1 MVSSAANNV
10 PWAISSP
17 HNNTADLQNLIAPPW
32 TDTPNVRGTL
42 DILQSCILTLVACI
56 YTALHL
62 DVPTKTSAGK
72 VLLYKLKWVTITL
85 LAPEIAIY
93 MAADQLQQAWSL
105 KSKLRA
111 MQTARPGDDD
121 YFHIDLRY
129 AFFTVMGGVRV
140 NIEDILSFPDL
151 HYEALKHFKSR
162 PYAVRLNPKTVILL
176 ANRGH
181 WIPISDKK
189 IDDKSKADPFQKA
202 LVLIQVMWMVM
213 QCVVRRVEHLP
224 LTLLEVHTMIHV
236 LCAIFL
242 YLCWFKKPLNVQD
255 PEIIRPTGFEGE
267 IALLVQQ
274 QFYPNMSTRLALFSP
289 QGDTNQPPPKRFGPL
304 MTTDWVTPEPG
315 SKEWSLL
322 KPEERYWPEGVTR
335 RQTSYQQ
342 SLPLMDR
349 SAQHRTW
356 AESNLAQ
363 WVKPEPGLQMW
374 PGNILPSGLLYHC
387 EMRDIPL
394 LLTPQFL
401 RRWGAI
407 FRTFPFKN
415 RDKLA
420 STSNFIK
427 VNTVAWDYRLVDP
440 REREGISG
448 GQDLFLARLQE
459 FRPSQEAAFRNLAFS
474 EGKRNLDIDVSVFT
488 ESAGSAFGLLGF
500 FKEFPWLAILALA
513 LTGLYGGVH
522 LTAWNWIFPTLI
534 EEWLWKG
541 SCLYIAGLLPIY
553 FVLGPLLA
561 TIASSA
567 VKNGITWLLIN
578 TLFFSALALYLACR
592 GYIIVES
599 FVSLRHV
606 PVGVFAS
613 PTWVQMIPH
622 F

>member
-1 MVSSAANNV
+1 MASSAANNV
-10 PWAISSP
+10 PWVISSP

-32 TDTPNVRGTL
+32 TDTPNFRGTL

-129 AFFTVMGGVRV
+129 AFFIVMGGVRV

-151 HYEALKHFKSR
+151 HYEALKHFKCR

-213 QCVVRRVEHLP
+213 QCV
-224 LTLLEVHTMIHV
+224 
-236 LCAIFL
+236 
-242 YLCWFKKPLNVQD
+242 KPLNVQD

-274 QFYPNMSTRLALFSP
+274 QFYPNMSTRLALFPP
-289 QGDTNQPPPKRFGPL
+289 QGDTNQPPPRRFSPL

-322 KPEERYWPEGVTR
+322 KPEERYWPEGVTM

-349 SAQHRTW
+349 SSQNRTW
-356 AESNLAQ
+356 AESNLAR
-363 WVKPEPGLQMW
+363 WVKPEPRMQMW

-401 RRWGAI
+401 RRWDAI

-567 VKNGITWLLIN
+567 VKEGITW
-578 TLFFSALALYLACR
+578 

-599 FVSLRHV
+599 FISLRHV

-613 PTWVQMIPH
+613 PTWLPLIRAPGRAIAGMKTTMDCHPFLQGTTCVAIRRGQHHPAR
-622 F
+622 